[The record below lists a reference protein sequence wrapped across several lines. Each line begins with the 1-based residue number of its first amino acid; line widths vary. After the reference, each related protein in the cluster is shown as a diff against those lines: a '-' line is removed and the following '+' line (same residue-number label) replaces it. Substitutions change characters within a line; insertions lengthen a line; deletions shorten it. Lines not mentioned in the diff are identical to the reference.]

1 MSAAS
6 SIAVP
11 APSWVVIAL
20 IASSTMSNSAHAPT
34 RGAGGGGV
42 DGGSDGVAD
51 GGGGVGG
58 GFGVGGDSGGGDG
71 ASKVEAGSTHAART
85 DEERSVLMPLLTTR
99 LPVLSAAYSTLP
111 AVSLTYA
118 MSPLPPL
125 TSRLIVPV
133 LVL

>member
-20 IASSTMSNSAHAPT
+20 IASSTTSTSAHAP
-34 RGAGGGGV
+34 
-42 DGGSDGVAD
+42 
-51 GGGGVGG
+51 
-58 GFGVGGDSGGGDG
+58 GDSMPFTVV
-71 ASKVEAGSTHAART
+71 ALPGSTHTART
-85 DEERSVLMPLLTTR
+85 DEERSVLMPLLKTR
-99 LPVLSAAYSTLP
+99 LSVLSAAYSTLP

>member
-20 IASSTMSNSAHAPT
+20 IASSTTSTSAHAP
-34 RGAGGGGV
+34 
-42 DGGSDGVAD
+42 
-51 GGGGVGG
+51 
-58 GFGVGGDSGGGDG
+58 GDSMPFTVV
-71 ASKVEAGSTHAART
+71 ALPGSTHTART
-85 DEERSVLMPLLTTR
+85 DEERSVLMRFSSSVLTTS